1 MTMMMNFTS
10 EIKKWIED
18 GLQRERDRQ
27 GKLLLLDGGAEKKKD
42 EYSHKHKNDMII
54 NDQEKNAFF

>member
-1 MTMMMNFTS
+1 MMMMNFTS
-10 EIKKWIED
+10 EKNWIED

-42 EYSHKHKNDMII
+42 EHSHEHKNDV
-54 NDQEKNAFF
+54 